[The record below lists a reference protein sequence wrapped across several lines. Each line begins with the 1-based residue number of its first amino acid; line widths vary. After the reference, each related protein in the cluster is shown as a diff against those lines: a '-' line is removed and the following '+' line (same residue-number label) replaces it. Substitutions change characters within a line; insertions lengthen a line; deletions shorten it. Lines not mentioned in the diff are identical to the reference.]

1 MRSSGL
7 VLFACA
13 GLLLSGGAILGGS
26 VAWSLLRMSYYFWTT
41 DLGVELSSSI
51 MFLAGALLCLP
62 TCWLSTVVPYHVKSL
77 SLTATLM
84 ALVSVAMVM
93 LSMGLSSISG
103 LSRALR
109 EPAMINNSMLRAMSI
124 DAFDPAVRSSFAAMQ
139 IELRCCGVQS
149 FSDWYQHRRTL
160 PPACCGQMWN
170 GKEAKHQTN
179 HLVVGYRRRLWTPAT
194 PEELQRGD
202 MCLTPLY
209 SMGCLRPALAELRY
223 FTYSL
228 SALSSAIVV
237 VMAVTL
243 FAAAYTMVTGVVERG
258 EVSRSYKPPAA
269 LRIAC
274 LAHPPAPLV
283 ALTSPAAMP
292 HDNPI

>member
-170 GKEAKHQTN
+170 GK
-179 HLVVGYRRRLWTPAT
+179 
-194 PEELQRGD
+194 RGD

>member
-1 MRSSGL
+1 MGIL
-7 VLFACA
+7 CCCHEQ
-13 GLLLSGGAILGGS
+13 SGGAILGGS

-62 TCWLSTVVPYHVKSL
+62 TCWLATVVPYHVKSL

-93 LSMGLSSISG
+93 LSVGLSSISG

-109 EPAMINNSMLRAMSI
+109 EPAMINSSMLRAMAI
-124 DAFDPAVRSSFAAMQ
+124 DTFDPAVRSSFAAMQ

-149 FSDWYQHRRTL
+149 FADWYQHRRTL
-160 PPACCGQMWN
+160 PPACCGRVWN
-170 GKEAKHQTN
+170 GK
-179 HLVVGYRRRLWTPAT
+179 
-194 PEELQRGD
+194 RGD
-202 MCLTPLY
+202 MCDAPY
-209 SMGCLRPALAELRY
+209 SVGCLRPALAELRY

-258 EVSRSYKPPAA
+258 EVLRSYKAPQP

-274 LAHPPAPLV
+274 LAHPPHGLASHPHALHAPHPHAPLV

>member
-84 ALVSVAMVM
+84 ALVSVAMIM

-160 PPACCGQMWN
+160 PPACCGRVWN
-170 GKEAKHQTN
+170 GK
-179 HLVVGYRRRLWTPAT
+179 
-194 PEELQRGD
+194 RGD
-202 MCLTPLY
+202 TCDGPLY
-209 SMGCLRPALAELRY
+209 SIGCLRPALAELRY

-258 EVSRSYKPPAA
+258 EVSRSYKPPPA

-274 LAHPPAPLV
+274 LAHPPHGPLHAPLGPAPLV

>member
-26 VAWSLLRMSYYFWTT
+26 VAWSLLRMSYYFWTS
-41 DLGVELSSSI
+41 DLGVELSSAVL
-51 MFLAGALLCLP
+51 FLGGALLCLP

-93 LSMGLSSISG
+93 LSVGLSSIAG
-103 LSRALR
+103 LARAVR
-109 EPAMINNSMLRAMSI
+109 DPAAVNNSMLRAMAI

-139 IELRCCGVQS
+139 LELRCCGVQS
-149 FSDWYQHRRTL
+149 YSDWYQHRRTL
-160 PPACCGQMWN
+160 PPACCGRVWN
-170 GKEAKHQTN
+170 GK
-179 HLVVGYRRRLWTPAT
+179 
-194 PEELQRGD
+194 RGD
-202 MCLTPLY
+202 ICEVPLY
-209 SMGCLRPALAELRY
+209 SMGCLRPAIAELRY
-223 FTYSL
+223 FANSM

-243 FAAAYTMVTGVVERG
+243 FASAYLLVTGVVERG
-258 EVSRSYKPPAA
+258 EVRSHKAPAP

-274 LAHPPAPLV
+274 LAHPPPLV
-283 ALTSPAAMP
+283 ALTSPAAIP
-292 HDNPI
+292 HDAPM